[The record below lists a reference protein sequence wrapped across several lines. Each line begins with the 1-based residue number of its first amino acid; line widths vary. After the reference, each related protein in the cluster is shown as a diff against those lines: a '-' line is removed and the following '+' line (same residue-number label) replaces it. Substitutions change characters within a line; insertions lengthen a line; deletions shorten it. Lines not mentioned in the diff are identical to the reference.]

1 MWGCKIV
8 TSPEMTL
15 SVCIPWL
22 PSQTE
27 HRADNVSVV
36 RVVRTLLKV
45 MPCLRSLAQ
54 LGRVYTSWFAPH
66 DRNGLPCLLIRVR
79 AAGLSFTAK
88 SGCCILPAV
97 RVVVA

>member
-1 MWGCKIV
+1 
-8 TSPEMTL
+8 MTL
-15 SVCIPWL
+15 SVCSAWL

-27 HRADNVSVV
+27 HLTDNVSVV

-45 MPCLRSLAQ
+45 MLCLRSLAQ
-54 LGRVYTSWFAPH
+54 LGSVYPSWVAPQ

-79 AAGLSFTAK
+79 AAGLSFTAT
-88 SGCCILPAV
+88 SGCCISPAA